1 MPIRLNNVDKPST
14 ANIITQNIGTY
25 HLADNPTLYEPQRSN
40 NFRFLCNLNGIIRA
54 GFQGDE
60 SNATIANAQEI
71 LDFSVSQASVPH
83 FSQSVITIKRGNT
96 SMKFA
101 GAIEFPEGTI
111 AINDYIG
118 ADSKA
123 ILMAWQNLSGNV
135 RTEKVGLAADY
146 KRDAYLMEY
155 TPDYQLVRSWVL
167 KGCWISNI
175 SEDAYNSESNEKRLV
190 TATIQYDRAYID
202 TSESV

>member
-14 ANIITQNIGTY
+14 ANVITQNIGTY

-40 NFRFLCNLNGIIRA
+40 NFRFLCDLNNIIRA

-60 SNATIANAQEI
+60 SNATIPNAQEI

-146 KRDAYLMEY
+146 KRDAYLVEY
-155 TPDYQLVRSWVL
+155 TPDYQVVRQWVL
-167 KGCWISNI
+167 KGCWVSNV

-202 TSESV
+202 TTESI

>member
-1 MPIRLNNVDKPST
+1 MPIRLNGVDKPST
-14 ANIITQNIGTY
+14 ANVYQAGIGTY
-25 HLADNPTLYEPQRSN
+25 HLADDPTLYEPQRSN
-40 NFRFLCNLNGIIRA
+40 NFEFVCDLNGIIRA
-54 GFQGDE
+54 GFQGTE
-60 SNATIANAQEI
+60 SNAVIPNAQEI
-71 LDFSVSQASVPH
+71 LRFSVSQSSVPH
-83 FSQSVITIKRGNT
+83 FSQSVISIKRGNT

-101 GAIEFPEGTI
+101 GAIEFPEGTV

-146 KRDAYLMEY
+146 KRDAYLVEY
-155 TPDYQLVRSWVL
+155 TPDYQVVRQWVL
-167 KGCWISNI
+167 KGCWISNV

-202 TSESV
+202 TTESL

>member
-40 NFRFLCNLNGIIRA
+40 NFRFLCDLNNIIRA

-60 SNATIANAQEI
+60 SNATIPNAQEI
-71 LDFSVSQASVPH
+71 LDFSVSQSSVPH